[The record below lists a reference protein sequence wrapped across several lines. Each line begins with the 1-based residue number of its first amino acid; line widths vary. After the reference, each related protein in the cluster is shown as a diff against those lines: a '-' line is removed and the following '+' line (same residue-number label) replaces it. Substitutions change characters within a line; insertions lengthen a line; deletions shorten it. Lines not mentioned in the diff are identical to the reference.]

1 MDFGCR
7 WLVTRDPNTFVDWM
21 APVRQGRK
29 APSFSISQH
38 VTAGGTGYG
47 PKKSYSA
54 YRVLNTKIKDLKQSQ
69 AATAPVQS
77 TSVPM
82 HVSGLDSD
90 EEYEDAPPDIEM
102 DYVNAVVQGRERV
115 DISHGGGEA
124 ELVAET
130 LQKELYTL

>member
-1 MDFGCR
+1 
-7 WLVTRDPNTFVDWM
+7 M

-29 APSFSISQH
+29 APSFSILRR

-54 YRVLNTKIKDLKQSQ
+54 YRALNAKIKDLKQSQ
-69 AATAPVQS
+69 AAAAPVQS

-90 EEYEDAPPDIEM
+90 EDYEDAPPDIEM
-102 DYVNAVVQGRERV
+102 DYVDAVVQGRECV
-115 DISHGGGEA
+115 DISYGGGEA